1 MVVPLPQSKPSSR
14 DRDSRNANAA
24 QFFTDLQSELSA
36 PDPRTPV
43 AAPRS
48 SLRRGSRPIAK
59 LYNEL
64 TPLEQADRDRQ
75 GIQSLKGFA
84 VGLPAGLLGLPADL
98 AALIF
103 RDAPQLAAKL
113 VTGQELKVE
122 ERTFIDKL
130 VGDFQRAA
138 GAEAIMGYMGFGD
151 DLLPEEDEKGQ
162 PVSLATD
169 AMSQAG
175 LTPFRAG
182 SLIGE
187 VTAPIPTGAGIA
199 RLLGRRSKAAGEVLP
214 PERVE
219 PTISTTSDEL
229 GDIIEG
235 SVVEPLPAP
244 RAADSVEEL
253 ANAEELNQAALTQA
267 AEDMNAGVIRQDTT
281 EGPAVIDPVEAPQTN
296 AAVEANDRRLFHTG
310 QLFDDEFETYIS
322 INRDRITENELIVS
336 DTRVELDNLR
346 TRGRENL
353 NDVERQRLDELT
365 ESVTEA
371 ERDIGVSRQR
381 ILDAEETMAR
391 RAEGTEVRLDDAQQE
406 EVANQLFAPRSRATQ
421 EVPTNAAEELAGVRV
436 EDDVIEGTAVEV
448 PSREVPT
455 AEGAGIETVLPASFR
470 DIPKSEPSVAREGQR
485 VFIGG
490 KSGVKIGDVDPATGH
505 RLIGYSPTRNM
516 IEYAAEGGVALK
528 GGNRL
533 KGKTWLQTLNKSFAQ
548 SELKNTRFLRTL
560 EKNPEQ
566 EFTVDEIRDLADST
580 IPQAS
585 SRMNTVSEL
594 LDPDNTNPLAGTRQ
608 RLLGTQRGTSITYVG
623 KIDRNSGVYEPAS
636 IQLPRYLEDTA
647 VDGFVVTV
655 KHDNNRI
662 NIPGFGDTQVSPNIN
677 NVTGGHTYYGHSIPG
692 YYGHARGQIVDL
704 IPEGA
709 APGQTEKTGV
719 AFEMQSDGVGD
730 IDSGSKYD
738 ITEMALAKQNND
750 TAKVDQLRAER
761 AAQGLV
767 GDGSDYLYANTLE
780 SRLNAITKKTST
792 GGPFMSRNSISP
804 KPYADTVR
812 VPFTDEV
819 QDLMELGESLRPKL
833 LADRTQKLETI
844 RTLREQE
851 RGITSKF
858 EYKYFSP
865 TSLNSLDSQI
875 KYATELA
882 AAETIADVSNAAE
895 VRTIVEQLRVITG
908 GDPAMSNLSLL
919 RELNENDA
927 AIIAAENMLM
937 RSGLNTT
944 PDNVKEVLD
953 QIGSFGDVRRD
964 ISPSYLQKDNVNNP
978 AFRDLF
984 SAEERANESYL
995 ITSGVAELRADE
1007 AIKDGFSLNAD
1018 ILNRLTNYVR
1028 TRALNRNESLNSV
1041 YLDKIIMK
1049 ELIETPTIK
1058 KYFKDLD
1065 EADGVTWLKESNYN
1079 ARASIAKEVFDSMPK
1094 KERKKIREAMDSF
1107 VEKTQAESPNSV
1119 ISPISGAHKYDSSRP
1134 LGERQLPASVY
1145 VGEGDFLN
1153 AYDSKIKGD
1162 ITTLFTK
1169 DNVGGYY
1176 DNLEVSNLRKKIEA
1190 KEGEL
1195 PDDDAIAAALEDEK
1209 LTLAALGDGK
1219 GRKILQLREV
1229 AEMTLANP
1237 ERGFLPIPPQ
1247 SKSSDFVKSMVRT
1260 LLREAKLNG
1269 QKNFIFPSWE
1279 DIASTR
1285 TTDET
1290 KVAVYKETFGR
1301 QVDAAL
1307 KEIKRENPELE
1318 IVNMQ
1323 DIPVIARD
1331 GTRQVM
1337 TGLGEFRVV
1346 KLGEPSGEVFNNP
1359 IRRATGG
1366 MVRSGIGAMAREVM

>member
-1 MVVPLPQSKPSSR
+1 
-14 DRDSRNANAA
+14 
-24 QFFTDLQSELSA
+24 
-36 PDPRTPV
+36 
-43 AAPRS
+43 
-48 SLRRGSRPIAK
+48 
-59 LYNEL
+59 
-64 TPLEQADRDRQ
+64 LEQEARDRQ
-75 GIQSLKGFA
+75 GIESLKGFA

-138 GAEAIMGYMGFGD
+138 GAEAIMGYMGFGA

-162 PVSLATD
+162 PVNLATD

-175 LTPFRAG
+175 VTPFRAG

-187 VTAPIPTGAGIA
+187 VTVPIPTGAGIA
-199 RLLGRRSKAAGEVLP
+199 RLLGRRSKGEVLP

-336 DTRVELDNLR
+336 DARVEFDNLR

-490 KSGVKIGDVDPATGH
+490 KSGVKVGDVEPATGH
-505 RLIGYSPTRNM
+505 RLISYSPTRNM

-528 GGNRL
+528 GGDRL

-548 SELKNTRFLRTL
+548 SELKDTRFLRTL
-560 EKNPEQ
+560 QQNPEQ

-594 LDPDNTNPLAGTRQ
+594 LDPDNTSPLAGTRM
-608 RLLGTQRGTSITYVG
+608 RLLNQQGATSITFVG
-623 KIDRNSGVYEPAS
+623 KIDPNSGIYEPAS
-636 IQLPRYLEDTA
+636 TQLPRYLQDTA

-662 NIPGFGDTQVSPNIN
+662 DIPGFGDTQVSPTVNNI
-677 NVTGGHTYYGHSIPG
+677 TGGHAYYGNRIPG

-719 AFEMQSDGVGD
+719 AFEFQSDTIGE

-738 ITEMALAKQNND
+738 ISDMAFAKQRGVQEEID
-750 TAKVDQLRAER
+750 RIRAKRTAK
-761 AAQGLV
+761 GLV
-767 GDGSDYLYANTLE
+767 GDGSDYLYADTLE

-792 GGPFMSRNSISP
+792 GGPFMSRNNTP
-804 KPYADTVR
+804 KAYADMVR

-844 RTLREQE
+844 RALREQE
-851 RGITSKF
+851 RGVTSNIDYRTF
-858 EYKYFSP
+858 AP
-865 TSLNSLDSQI
+865 ATLNSLDSQI

-882 AAETIADVSNAAE
+882 TTEAIADVANAAE
-895 VRTIVEQLRVITG
+895 VRTIIEQLRVITG
-908 GDPAMSNLSLL
+908 GDSGMSNLALQ
-919 RELNENDA
+919 RELKENDA
-927 AIIAAENMLM
+927 AIVAAENMLM
-937 RSGLNTT
+937 RSGQSTT
-944 PDNVKEVLD
+944 PENVNKILTYMGLVGDTRTRIDNSVI
-953 QIGSFGDVRRD
+953 QR
-964 ISPSYLQKDNVNNP
+964 DNVNNP

-984 SAEERANESYL
+984 SAEQRANEDYVIS
-995 ITSGVAELRADE
+995 TSVESLKADE
-1007 AIKDGFSLNAD
+1007 AIKDGFSLNPD

-1028 TRALNRNESLNSV
+1028 TKALNSNEGASSS
-1041 YLDKIIMK
+1041 YLDRIIIK
-1049 ELIETPTIK
+1049 ELVESPTIK
-1058 KYFKDLD
+1058 KYFKGLD
-1065 EADGVTWLKESNYN
+1065 EADAVTWLKESNFN
-1079 ARASIAKEVFDSMPK
+1079 ARASIAKEVFDDMPEV
-1094 KERKKIREAMDSF
+1094 ERKKIREAIDSF
-1107 VEKTQAESPNSV
+1107 VEKTQAESPNN
-1119 ISPISGAHKYDSSRP
+1119 IYSPMMGSHKYDSSRP
-1134 LGERQLPASVY
+1134 LGERQLPAPIY
-1145 VGEGDFLN
+1145 VREDNFLN
-1153 AYDSKIKGD
+1153 AYDTKIKGS
-1162 ITTLFTK
+1162 ISALFLK
-1169 DNVGGYY
+1169 NNVDGYY
-1176 DNLEVSNLRKKIEA
+1176 HAQEVSKLRKKIEE

-1195 PDDDAIAAALEDEK
+1195 PDDDAIAAAVEDEK

-1237 ERGFLPIPPQ
+1237 DRGFIAIPPQ

-1260 LLREAKLNG
+1260 VLREAKLNG